1 LAGAVAHLERENEEM
16 MWELEHVRSQME
28 TMDRSEESQYGSLR
42 FGFGVLAG
50 FSLAASV
57 GWVALKNASQV
68 ATRRSD
74 VLMQMSEEP
83 SRSTNVSMQA
93 PADVEA
99 PPQIDAPPRIQPPPA
114 PPTLQPPPAVA
125 TGVSGAVSG
134 GATTISLTQT
144 PALPKIK
151 TFMVGD
157 GTLAGDMN
165 FDPMGLAE
173 SPEDLAWQREAEI
186 KHARL
191 AMLAAVGW
199 PLSEIFNFGGLL
211 TEDGR
216 APALLND
223 GLEKVNAAYWA
234 AVIIFSVVI
243 ESRVLE
249 KQYGWGKRADD
260 YLPGDLGFDPLGRD
274 SPSMRSAEIWNGR
287 VAMLAITAF
296 AYEEFFTKAAIFPIS
311 LFK

>member
-1 LAGAVAHLERENEEM
+1 M
-16 MWELEHVRSQME
+16 
-28 TMDRSEESQYGSLR
+28 
-42 FGFGVLAG
+42 
-50 FSLAASV
+50 
-57 GWVALKNASQV
+57 

-74 VLMQMSEEP
+74 ILMQMSEEP

-93 PADVEA
+93 SVDLET
-99 PPQIDAPPRIQPPPA
+99 PPMLQPPPA
-114 PPTLQPPPAVA
+114 PPTLQPPPSVAAAVPGEA
-125 TGVSGAVSG
+125 TEVPLV
-134 GATTISLTQT
+134 QT
-144 PALPKIK
+144 PSLPKIK
-151 TFMVGD
+151 TMMVGD

-165 FDPMGLAE
+165 FDPMGLGE
-173 SPEDLAWQREAEI
+173 TPEDLAWQREAEI

-223 GLEKVNAAYWA
+223 GLDQVNAAYWA
-234 AVIIFSVVI
+234 AVIVFSVVI

-249 KQYGWGKRADD
+249 KQYGWGKRDDD

-287 VAMLAITAF
+287 VAMLAITAY
-296 AYEEFFTKAAIFPIS
+296 AYEEFFTKAPIFPIS